1 MLVGGWSGRWL
12 RRDDVCVC
20 RSVWQIRG
28 NKTALP
34 LRNWEEGKLSRELM
48 MAIEELQWKEPS
60 PIQRAA
66 IPIGLERRDIIG
78 IAETGSGKT
87 GAFAIPMINYCLSVP
102 QSYRDR

>member
-1 MLVGGWSGRWL
+1 MASTLVMA
-12 RRDDVCVC
+12 VTV
-20 RSVWQIRG
+20 QIRG

-34 LRNWEEGKLSRELM
+34 LRTWEEANLSKPIM
-48 MAIEELQWKEPS
+48 KAIEELEWKEPS

-66 IPIGLERRDIIG
+66 IPIGLERMDIIG

-87 GAFAIPMINYCLSVP
+87 GAFAIPLINYCLSVP